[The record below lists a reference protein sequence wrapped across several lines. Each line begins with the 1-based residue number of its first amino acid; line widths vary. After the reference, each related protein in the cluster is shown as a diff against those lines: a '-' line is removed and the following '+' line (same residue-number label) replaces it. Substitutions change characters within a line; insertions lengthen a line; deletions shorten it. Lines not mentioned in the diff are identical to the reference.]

1 MSSSSSAQHN
11 FLTLLGFLPV
21 CEKLTHSNWL
31 LWRAQVLS
39 SIWGAEVYEF
49 ITDNAAASSKFLSK
63 EGEDDKV
70 SAILNKEYTA
80 WVAKDQQVLSYL
92 LISLSKDILL
102 QVSTTATASDEWAG
116 IESFFAS

>member
-1 MSSSSSAQHN
+1 
-11 FLTLLGFLPV
+11 
-21 CEKLTHSNWL
+21 
-31 LWRAQVLS
+31 LS
-39 SIWGAEVYEF
+39 
-49 ITDNAAASSKFLSK
+49 KK